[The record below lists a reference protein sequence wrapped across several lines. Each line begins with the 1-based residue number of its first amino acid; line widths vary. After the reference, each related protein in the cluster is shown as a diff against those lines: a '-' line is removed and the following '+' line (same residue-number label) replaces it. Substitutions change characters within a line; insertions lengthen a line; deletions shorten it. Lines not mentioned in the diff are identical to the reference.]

1 MAIKANKFLVGLF
14 VLLGLALIVG
24 TLIWLGA
31 SKYLQK
37 TNTYLT
43 YFNESVSGLEAD
55 SPVKYRGVTVGRV
68 SAIRV
73 APDGK
78 LVEVE
83 LSIKTKLKV
92 TDDLRT
98 RLSTAG
104 LTGWKFVELD
114 QKRPFLEKRAKAP
127 QYKTPYPV
135 IPSEPSEYKEI
146 LESLSG
152 VVDHIMQ
159 LDLAGISESIKSTMN
174 SVEQL
179 FSDEKWQSI
188 LDGIDSTVS
197 AMNQAAVSLEKTVSN
212 PDVNKAVADARDLLV
227 EGRKLLADTRKE
239 LKALKLETRMDQA
252 SGQMNSLSKD
262 VQTLVSDMDQRTAML
277 YKELALTARE
287 LQQTIESLNLLVEE
301 VRSQP
306 SSLIFSHPPEPRCM
320 EKGAP

>member
-1 MAIKANKFLVGLF
+1 MATKANKFLVGLF
-14 VLLGLALIVG
+14 VLLGLALIAG

-43 YFNESVSGLEAD
+43 YFNESVSGLEVD

-83 LSIKTKLKV
+83 LNIRTELKV

-114 QKRPFLEKRAKAP
+114 QKKPYLEKRALAP
-127 QYKTPYPV
+127 EYKTPYPV
-135 IPSEPSEYKEI
+135 ISSEPSEYKEI

-152 VVDHIMQ
+152 LVDHIMQ

-179 FSDEKWQSI
+179 FREEKWRSI
-188 LDGIDSTVS
+188 LEHIDSTVS
-197 AMNQAAVSLEKTVSN
+197 ALNKAALSLEKTVSN
-212 PDVNKAVADARDLLV
+212 PEVDKAVADARKLLV
-227 EGRKLLADTRKE
+227 EGRKLLAETRHE
-239 LKALKLETRMDQA
+239 LKALKLETRVDQA
-252 SGQMNSLSKD
+252 SDQMNGLSKE
-262 VQTLVSDMDQRTAML
+262 VQTLVSDLDRRTAML
-277 YKELALTARE
+277 YKELALTTRE
-287 LQQTIESLNLLVEE
+287 LQQAAQSLKLLMEDL
-301 VRSQP
+301 RSQP
-306 SSLIFSHPPEPRCM
+306 SSLIFSHPPEPRPM
-320 EKGAP
+320 KEGAP